1 MRWLT
6 LTLSVLFVTV
16 TVVSFVLLFA
26 GSEAHSQTRAT
37 ELQYATEDKT
47 APDTTSQEATQE
59 IAPEETTSKEASIS
73 QGSLPGAHAPVEVIA
88 AMDPPTDYSQVVDNA
103 SSRRFKAP
111 SWATESLA
119 QGHYGA
125 DYGVAKPTAS
135 TKSARFKV
143 KVPADDYYT
152 VYARWPADAG
162 NSTAARFGISTVS
175 GVEWTKVD
183 QQRDGG
189 FWVKLGAYRMEAG
202 DRYAVQVSPDSG
214 VGAYVVADAVM
225 IVRGTQVAPLREDA
239 SMSGD
244 SILTP
249 AGRRVTG
256 RDVLRVA
263 RKHIGTP
270 YLGSPPNLCKAY
282 GKEDC
287 SCHTEVVFR
296 VFGRTLPDD
305 PSQQWR
311 YGQRVARSN
320 LRPGDLVFFDED
332 QDGTL
337 EPWDH
342 VGIYSGN
349 RNMVHASNYFGKV
362 VESQM
367 SNINGYWGAKRLR
380 LEGVSKPLR

>member
-1 MRWLT
+1 MRRLT
-6 LTLSVLFVTV
+6 SALSVLFVTV
-16 TVVSFVLLFA
+16 TLVSFVSLFA
-26 GSEAHSQTRAT
+26 GSEASSQPQAA
-37 ELQYATEDKT
+37 ESQYATEDAT
-47 APDTTSQEATQE
+47 APDTTRQEATQDTQ
-59 IAPEETTSKEASIS
+59 PEETTSQEVLIS
-73 QGSLPGAHAPVEVIA
+73 QGSLPGARAPVGVIA

-111 SWATESLA
+111 TWVTESLT
-119 QGHYGA
+119 QGYYGA

-135 TKSARFKV
+135 TKPARFKV
-143 KVPADDYYT
+143 KIPADDYYT
-152 VYARWPADAG
+152 VYAWWPADAS

-175 GVEWTKVD
+175 GVKWTKVD

-189 FWVKLGAYRMEAG
+189 FWVKLGAYRMETG

-214 VGAYVVADAVM
+214 GGGYAVADAVM
-225 IVRGTQVAPLREDA
+225 IVRGTQVAPLEEDA

-244 SILTP
+244 SIHTP
-249 AGRRVTG
+249 AGGRVTG
-256 RDVLRVA
+256 KDVLRVA

-270 YLGSPPNLCKAY
+270 YFGSPPDPCKAY
-282 GKEDC
+282 RREDC

-296 VFGRTLPDD
+296 VLGRTLPDD
-305 PSQQWR
+305 PSQQWK

-342 VGIYSGN
+342 VSFYSGN
-349 RNMVHASNYFGKV
+349 RNVVHASNYFGKV
-362 VESQM
+362 VESRM
-367 SNINGYWGAKRLR
+367 SYINGYWGAKRLR
-380 LEGVSKPLR
+380 